1 MIFQNCYTSF
11 HEPVGEWNLIQLW
24 NITSGIY
31 AKYHVQIMLL
41 FVYTTTRKR
50 FVMFTCRYFKLSW
63 NNTALSQSN
72 CRNFSCSGINRKI
85 AQLTQNIWNFIV
97 IACVASVSSRGSSPS
112 TFFAYALTFKR
123 LLRRLSLSDSRVY
136 NKWQPSAIIR
146 EISDSNLETG
156 RYGPKSG
163 ASRIIRES
171 WLHSVIAKW
180 TIILY
185 FIFSLFNSLLTI
197 IDLVVFYVLYFNR

>member
-1 MIFQNCYTSF
+1 MKCATFF
-11 HEPVGEWNLIQLW
+11 RGEKDVVGIVTFDLIGLLPT
-24 NITSGIY
+24 NHT
-31 AKYHVQIMLL
+31 LL
-41 FVYTTTRKR
+41 FILQWHTEVYEKT
-50 FVMFTCRYFKLSW
+50 LD
-63 NNTALSQSN
+63 
-72 CRNFSCSGINRKI
+72 INRKI
-85 AQLTQNIWNFIV
+85 AQPTQNIWNFIV
-97 IACVASVSSRGSSPS
+97 IACIASVSSRGSSPS

-136 NKWQPSAIIR
+136 KKWQPSAIIR
-146 EISDSNLETG
+146 EIWDSNLETG

-180 TIILY
+180 TIVLY

-197 IDLVVFYVLYFNR
+197 IDLVVF